1 MSSNQSNPISNSTKP
16 SDDQT
21 WRRVAQQ
28 NRLLF
33 DACLRNVRTCG
44 DQGNWDELM
53 RWGAAA
59 AWFASGP
66 GWSGV
71 LSSPELENQLLRAAQ
86 QLPRPNV
93 KAASGGKPRWLHVF
107 TEAYATLGHSN
118 LCRRWIQYDPDVVH
132 DVIMLAQVGK
142 APENLAEV
150 VKHSGGRC
158 VVLDT
163 TTTPWER
170 AAALRKYAWEN
181 ADVVVLHTHPEE
193 VIATVAFGIAGGPPV
208 LVMNHADHVFWLG
221 CAVGDLVLE
230 IRESG
235 QRWTKNNR
243 GVAASHILPI
253 PLAEQTATLAVGQSK
268 AEARRKLRQTLGL
281 PEDAI
286 ILLSVGSAAKYEP
299 MPGLDFVPTVQEIL
313 RACPGTYLVAIGPK
327 PEGRWLAAK
336 EATGGRILPL
346 GYQQD
351 AMVFCEAADLYLEG
365 FPMGSLTALL
375 EAGQAGLMCV
385 RAPLDSPLPFCSD
398 SPSLDAIPQ
407 PDSLADYVQTAVRL
421 IGDAPARIEGGR
433 KLRESIQSQHCAA
446 GWRARLAEI
455 KMQIP
460 ATHQVREEFR
470 SVPATEALCNWYLRS
485 SFRKDPAPAGVEIA
499 RRFFV
504 EAWKRTEGQ
513 PQLDLQLW
521 QELHRAEQGTDGVK
535 RELSAAEQAQLKQLN
550 RQLYRQGHRQRFLKR
565 ADVAAHG
572 DKFGLARKLVYQCL
586 LTTPSCVGDAEW
598 WKQFVKAH
606 LGAGLMAKVRSFRA
620 RRQRQL
626 LQAKA

>member
-1 MSSNQSNPISNSTKP
+1 MSSNQSHQPNNPT
-16 SDDQT
+16 DDKT
-21 WRRVAQQ
+21 WRRVAWQ

-33 DACLRNVRTCG
+33 DTCLYHMRSCG

-53 RWGAAA
+53 RWGAVA

-71 LSSPELENQLLRAAQ
+71 LSSPELEGQLLRAAQ
-86 QLPRPNV
+86 QLPRPNI
-93 KAASGGKPRWLHVF
+93 KARADGKPRWLHVF
-107 TEAYATLGHSN
+107 TEAYATLGHTN
-118 LCRRWIQYDPDVVH
+118 LCRRWIQYDPTVVH
-132 DVIMLAQVGK
+132 DVIILAQVGK
-142 APENLAEV
+142 APENLTEV
-150 VKHSGGRC
+150 VKNSSGLC
-158 VVLDT
+158 VVLDA

-170 AAALRKYAWEN
+170 AAALRQYAWEN

-208 LVMNHADHVFWLG
+208 LVMNHADHVFWAG

-235 QRWTKNNR
+235 QRWTQNHR
-243 GVAASHILPI
+243 GVTASHILPI
-253 PLAEQTATLAVGQSK
+253 PLAEQAATLAVGQAS

-286 ILLSVGSAAKYEP
+286 ILLSVGSAAKYEA
-299 MPGLDFVPTVQEIL
+299 MPGLDFVATAQEIL

-327 PEGRWLAAK
+327 AEGRWLAAK

-351 AMVFCEAADLYLEG
+351 AMAFCEAADLYLEG
-365 FPMGSLTALL
+365 FPLGSLTALL

-398 SPSLDAIPQ
+398 SPSLDVIPQ
-407 PDSLADYVQTAVRL
+407 PQNLGDYVQTAVRL
-421 IGDAPARIEGGR
+421 IGDVAARRDGGR
-433 KLRESIQSQHCAA
+433 KLRDGIHSQHCAA
-446 GWRARLAEI
+446 GWRSRLEEI
-455 KMQIP
+455 KKQIP
-460 ATHQVREEFR
+460 ATHQVRADFH
-470 SVPATEALCNWYLRS
+470 SVPATEALCNWFLRC
-485 SFRKDPAPAGVEIA
+485 SFRRNPAPTGVAIA
-499 RRFFV
+499 TRLFV
-504 EAWKRTEGQ
+504 EAWKRTEGR

-521 QELHRAEQGTDGVK
+521 QELHRAEQGAEGIKHDLGVV
-535 RELSAAEQAQLKQLN
+535 EQAQLTQLN

-572 DKFGLARKLVYQCL
+572 EKFGLARKLVYQCL
-586 LTTPSCVGDAEW
+586 LTTPTCVVDSEW

-606 LGAGLMAKVRSFRA
+606 LGARATAKVRNLRQQ
-620 RRQRQL
+620 RQRQL
-626 LQAKA
+626 LRGKA